1 MLKEGDSV
9 QEHVKA
15 MTELFSEL
23 SVIGVKIDEEDRVVQ
38 LLASLPDIYNTLLL
52 LPLRPILKY
61 PIWRSLLKL
70 RLTIL

>member
-1 MLKEGDSV
+1 M
-9 QEHVKA
+9 KA